1 MNKSPKGPGLPGP
14 EHADEKT
21 QRRTAESQHGGISSE
36 ESSRR
41 YETGENPG
49 GTHQGGRSDPTRPDS
64 NGHGSS
70 SDEDD
75 GGF

>member
-1 MNKSPKGPGLPGP
+1 MNKSPKAPDPGRP

-21 QRRTAESQHGGISSE
+21 QRRTAEQQHGGISSE

-49 GTHQGGRSDPTRPDS
+49 GTHQDARPDRPRG
-64 NGHGSS
+64 NGHGSPTGG
-70 SDEDD
+70 ED